1 MLSRLILISFFLPSS
16 IAFARTCAYV
26 FTFNN
31 PLCARDLFSFPSIGS
46 SFRLYASAC
55 TFLPLSCASDHLF
68 FIFLPLPSSLGVL
81 TRVSVAICRMRALE
95 FSEHGVVGFVAEI
108 FQCLWWMYV
117 YAGFL
122 LVVLLALV
130 LLTAAF
136 GQTLSAR

>member
-1 MLSRLILISFFLPSS
+1 MRE
-16 IAFARTCAYV
+16 R
-26 FTFNN
+26 
-31 PLCARDLFSFPSIGS
+31 S
-46 SFRLYASAC
+46 SFL
-55 TFLPLSCASDHLF
+55 
-68 FIFLPLPSSLGVL
+68 FIFLPLPSSIGVHMRL
-81 TRVSVAICRMRALE
+81 SVAICHMRALE

>member
-1 MLSRLILISFFLPSS
+1 MCLLLIILYAREIFSSFPLYRFELPSV
-16 IAFARTCAYV
+16 CVCVY
-26 FTFNN
+26 
-31 PLCARDLFSFPSIGS
+31 FSS
-46 SFRLYASAC
+46 SFMRERSSLLY
-55 TFLPLSCASDHLF
+55 
-68 FIFLPLPSSLGVL
+68 FLPLPSSIGVL
-81 TRVSVAICRMRALE
+81 TRVSVAICHMRALE